1 MPAGV
6 YVRLGDEGFTHHAVS
21 HSDGF
26 VDTHTCAHM
35 HTIEAT
41 WKRVKVQLS
50 PYNRKKQYIFCLAEY
65 RLGGGAARATWIP

>member
-1 MPAGV
+1 MPGG
-6 YVRLGDEGFTHHAVS
+6 YVRLSDEGFTHYAIS

-26 VDTHTCAHM
+26 VDTHTGAHM

-41 WKRVKVQLS
+41 WKYVKVQLS
-50 PYNRKKQYIFCLAEY
+50 PYNRQTQYIFFLAEQ